1 MEIQD
6 EVAKLSDRISKYGK
20 LFEDFN
26 SLDTLKS
33 PAQSSPKRRKS
44 SRKIKEKQDD
54 PQTDNNSPAQQN
66 NPDIATTSATTRP
79 AVTRSA
85 VTPSAVKPTVANP
98 FGSSLIQIPNANVI
112 YGSEI
117 DAASSIHNN
126 PAPVISDTSNQLNQ
140 HNLNYAE
147 VVTNNG
153 INPIVNRELRV
164 IPPKKHIFISRFA
177 FDTSAEDINY
187 YIKSKLNQDAD
198 ISVYKFNYSQAR
210 SITSFK
216 ITVPFDIFNC
226 VVNA

>member
-26 SLDTLKS
+26 ALDTLKS

-79 AVTRSA
+79 ATTRPATTRPAVTRSA
-85 VTPSAVKPTVANP
+85 VAPSAVKPTVANP
-98 FGSSLIQIPNANVI
+98 FGSSLIQIPNA
-112 YGSEI
+112 
-117 DAASSIHNN
+117 A
-126 PAPVISDTSNQLNQ
+126 APVISAPVICDTSNQLNQ
-140 HNLNYAE
+140 YNLNYAE
-147 VVTNNG
+147 IVVNNG

-164 IPPKKHIFISRFA
+164 IPPKKHISISRFA

-187 YIKSKLNQDAD
+187 YIKSKLNQNAD

-210 SITSFK
+210 SN
-216 ITVPFDIFNC
+216 IFQDYC
-226 VVNA
+226 SV